1 MNPLPFISSQH
12 ANTSP
17 NTLAT
22 FSFTGPL
29 DSQQMSLHSRHT
41 MLALSYLIEDYAGY
55 TDNTYLIAT
64 FQRFSLYQ
72 RQYERYQRLARH
84 CPQIYVLGIPDKPP
98 PTLPNVTM
106 LPLET
111 SWPLIH
117 EWVVI
122 ASGPTCCVGLF
133 ACDRERVTPA
143 RRSRHFHAL
152 WTTNTSII
160 DERVAAF
167 YAALGLPVPT
177 IVRDNYAT
185 HHTTMALQKELPS
198 RLRQI

>member
-1 MNPLPFISSQH
+1 MNPLPLISSQH

-22 FSFTGPL
+22 FSFTSPL
-29 DSQQMSLHSRHT
+29 ESRQMSLRSRRT

-84 CPQIYVLGIPDKPP
+84 CPQIYVLGLPDKTL
-98 PTLPNVTM
+98 PTLPNVTV
-106 LPLET
+106 LPLEP

-122 ASGPTCCVGLF
+122 ASGPTCCVGLL
-133 ACDRERVTPA
+133 AYDREQRTPA
-143 RRSRHFHAL
+143 RYSRHFHGF
-152 WTTNTSII
+152 WTTNTAII

-167 YAALGLPVPT
+167 YAALGQPAPT
-177 IVRDNYAT
+177 IMRDNYAT